1 MTASAETPSS
11 GPTRAASRPA
21 GSLLYDPKVRSI
33 FFQVALLVAVIAFFA
48 WIVQNTTANLR
59 ARNISSGFDFLGNTP
74 GFQTVTTLGTYLM
87 DVSGRA
93 ITYLDVLKVG
103 LINTL
108 LVAVLGVVTATVV
121 GFVIGVFRLSSNSVL
136 YGFSTIYVEL
146 LRNTPLLLQI
156 FFWYFAALRAPWVPD
171 ARGRVSFFWD
181 SFHFNITGLYGPYPL
196 PQPGFDA
203 TLWAVA
209 LGVALTV
216 VMRWWARRRQDATGK
231 QFPIFWGAVGLIVG
245 LPLLVFLL
253 TGSPLRWEAANF
265 VEDGPVL
272 RRGFQKGSG
281 MLLIPELIALW
292 LALSLYTAAFI
303 AEIVR
308 AGILAVNKGQTEA
321 AHALGISQGKNLRLV
336 VIPQALRV
344 IIPPLTSQYLNI
356 TKNSSLA
363 VAIAYP
369 DFFSQVQISLNQT
382 GRAIELIVIAMLVYL
397 TFSLITSAFMNYVNS
412 RMKLVER

>member
-11 GPTRAASRPA
+11 GSSRSS

-33 FFQVALLVAVIAFFA
+33 FFQVALILAVLLFFG
-48 WIVQNTTANLR
+48 WIVLNTMANLR

-108 LVAVLGVVTATVV
+108 LVAVLGIVTATIL
-121 GFVIGVFRLSSNSVL
+121 GFVIGVFRLSNNAVL
-136 YGFSTIYVEL
+136 YGFSTVYVEL

-171 ARGRVSFFWD
+171 ARGKVSFFWD
-181 SFHFNITGLYGPYPL
+181 NFHFNITGLYGPYPL
-196 PQPGFDA
+196 PQTGFGA
-203 TLWAVA
+203 TLWALVIG
-209 LGVALTV
+209 LILTF
-216 VMRWWARRRQDATGK
+216 VMRWWAKKRQDATGK
-231 QFPIFWGAVGLIVG
+231 QFPIFWGAVGLILG

-253 TGSPLRWEAANF
+253 TGAPLRWEAANF
-265 VEDGPVL
+265 VQEGPVL
-272 RRGFQKGSG
+272 RRGFQKGEG
-281 MLLIPELIALW
+281 MLIIPELIALW

-321 AHALGISQGKNLRLV
+321 AHALGISQSKNLRLV

-397 TFSLITSAFMNYVNS
+397 TFSLITSAIMNYVNS